1 MKKKK
6 FLEIILGILV
16 IFRINEEI
24 NFEKFFYVGFFLI
37 GNNIEK
43 KVFFLVFI

>member
-6 FLEIILGILV
+6 FFEIILGILV

-24 NFEKFFYVGFFLI
+24 KERDFEKFFYVGFFLI

-43 KVFFLVFI
+43 KFFF